1 MTDPV
6 ENSDAV
12 ARLERALTRVEA
24 AVAGSQAQHART
36 QQRYIMLDRACTETL
51 AAMDGLL
58 SSTGEPEAAGDA
70 AGRPR
75 WIKLA
80 APEPV
85 VTGPSPDAT
94 ADAA

>member
-1 MTDPV
+1 MTDLV

-12 ARLERALTRVEA
+12 ARLERALARVET
-24 AVAGSQAQHART
+24 AVARSQAQQARA
-36 QQRYIMLDRACTETL
+36 QQRYNMLDRACTETL

-58 SSTGEPEAAGDA
+58 STAGEPEAAGDA

-75 WIKLA
+75 WVKLA
-80 APEPV
+80 APDPV
-85 VTGPSPDAT
+85 IAGPGPDTT